1 LDQEY
6 HTTDELDQYGRKES
20 IRIYGI
26 PEDFASEE
34 DDEERKL
41 LEIAAKL
48 DIPIDAT
55 HNLQQVHRLGTKP
68 KTAKA
73 NPRGII
79 ARFVSY
85 KKRQEFIENRKKLN
99 STKTSICEYLTPTRY
114 KFYNSIRKHE
124 NVESV
129 YVTNGLLIVSYK
141 NEWFTVKS
149 SNGLFKLDIDVN
161 WHELGVPF
169 LAGLHAELVDAAES
183 FRAFSGGDC

>member
-6 HTTDELDQYGRKES
+6 HKTDELDQYGRKENT
-20 IRIYGI
+20 RIYGI

-34 DDEERKL
+34 DDGERKL

-48 DIPIDAT
+48 DISIHAT
-55 HNLQQVHRLGTKP
+55 HDLQRAHRLGKKP
-68 KTAKA
+68 KTTKA

-85 KKRQEFIENRKKLN
+85 KKRQEFIKNRKKLK
-99 STKTSICEYLTPTRY
+99 STKISICEDLTPTRY
-114 KFYNSIRKHE
+114 KLYNYIRKHE

-129 YVTNGLLIVSYK
+129 YVTNGLLKVSYK
-141 NEWFTVKS
+141 NEWFTVES
-149 SNGLFKLDIDVN
+149 SNDLFKLDIDVN
-161 WHELGVPF
+161 WHELGVSF

-183 FRAFSGGDC
+183 FGAFSDGDD